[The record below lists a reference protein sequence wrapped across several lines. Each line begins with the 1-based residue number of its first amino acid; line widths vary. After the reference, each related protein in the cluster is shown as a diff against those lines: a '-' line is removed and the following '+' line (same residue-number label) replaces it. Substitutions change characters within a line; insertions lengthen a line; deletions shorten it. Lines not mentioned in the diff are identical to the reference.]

1 MSAGDAARCV
11 LVTGA
16 SSGLGFRLSGH
27 LAARG
32 WRVFAGVRRAEDETR
47 VRALH
52 PAGILPVRLDVTDP
66 GSVAE
71 AARFIEAGCDGR
83 GLDAL
88 VNNAGIAVAG
98 PVEGVPLEDWRRQFE
113 VNVLGVVA
121 VTQAVLPLVRRA
133 RGRIVMIS
141 SVSGLLSYPLLG
153 PYAASKHALEALS
166 DSLRL
171 ELARE
176 AIAVVLVEPGEAA
189 TAIWEKSAG
198 EAERR
203 MNAWP
208 ASLRD
213 RYAARVGLLVRGARR
228 TAATAPDGGPVC
240 EAVERA
246 LRSPRPPARILAGR
260 GARMGWLLS
269 RLPDRWL
276 DRLVLRALGR
286 EE

>member
-32 WRVFAGVRRAEDETR
+32 WRVFAGVRRAEDEAR

-66 GSVAE
+66 GSIAA
-71 AARFIEAGCDGR
+71 AARFIEAEVAGR

-98 PVEGVPLEDWRRQFE
+98 PVEGVGPEDWRRQFD
-113 VNVLGVVA
+113 VNVVGPVA
-121 VTQAVLPLVRRA
+121 TTQAMLPLLRAA
-133 RGRIVMIS
+133 RGRIVMVS
-141 SVSGLLSYPLLG
+141 SVSGLLAYPLLG

-166 DSLRL
+166 DSLRR
-171 ELARE
+171 ELAGE

-189 TAIWEKSAG
+189 TAIWEKAAID
-198 EAERR
+198 AERR
-203 MNAWP
+203 RDAWP
-208 ASLRD
+208 PAIRE
-213 RYAARVGLLVRGARR
+213 RYAARVDRLLRHARR
-228 TAATAPDGGPVC
+228 AATAAPDGGDAC
-240 EAVERA
+240 LAIARA
-246 LRSPRPPARILAGR
+246 LDAARPPARILAGR
-260 GARMGWLLS
+260 GSRLGWLLS
-269 RLPDRWL
+269 HLPARWV
-276 DRLVLRALGR
+276 DRLVLRALDR
-286 EE
+286 DD